1 MSEPTTGKL
10 SPNDKRPTLIGKQ
23 FDRLTVIDV
32 SDRKGYVICRCECGN
47 TKEIRRDKLTSK
59 REPTRSCGCL
69 RRELTAINKVNT
81 INEVNTC
88 YHTAFQIIEKTSLH
102 KNNTSGKTG
111 VSWDKRS
118 GKWQAYIRIHYKQ
131 INLGYYT
138 SLDEAIK
145 ARQIAEDKYHRPLI
159 EAKNEEVVDV

>member
-1 MSEPTTGKL
+1 MSESTIDKL
-10 SPNDKRPTLIGKQ
+10 SPNDKRPALIGKQ
-23 FDRLTVIDV
+23 FDRLTVIGV

-47 TKEIRRDKLTSK
+47 TNEIRRDKLTSK
-59 REPTRSCGCL
+59 LTRSCGCL
-69 RRELTAINKVNT
+69 RRELTASNKVNA

-88 YHTAFQIIEKTSLH
+88 YRTAFQIIEKTSPH

-145 ARQIAEDKYHRPLI
+145 ARQIAEDKYHLPLI